1 MNKHI
6 DRLIDRVKLC
16 TDDVKRNA
24 RLIKCYT
31 EILEIVLSE
40 CKYTILNSNSDY
52 TSLVVNVGGMD
63 LYILLDD
70 ATPSTVLDKPQEI
83 YRCGE
88 YFKYLIHLNRF
99 ADGFTDK
106 LLHQIADVVYKIDD
120 VKKDDRF
127 WVSEEIFDVCMR
139 INDLSMRWSPLE
151 VDKGV

>member
-16 TDDVKRNA
+16 TDDVKRNT

-52 TSLVVNVGGMD
+52 TSLVVNIYGMD
-63 LYILLDD
+63 LYLVFDD
-70 ATPSTVLDKPQEI
+70 ATPNPLFDKPQEI